1 MLAFIFIT
9 TPEPYECSLCRII
22 LALSD
27 DVLRNRVQ
35 YTGKSKHKY
44 SVYLPKGSIFTSFSR
59 TRFVRYGELTKCVVG
74 TPTSIY
80 CILMRVD
87 WEICIGVYRQCDCDI
102 NSKKLISYQA
112 NADAI
117 RKTIYF
123 SEEITHSSPIP
134 INNYRMLMGARVDVG
149 NIA

>member
-1 MLAFIFIT
+1 MMYYEIEYNTPANPNTNTVFICQK
-9 TPEPYECSLCRII
+9 EAYSHHSVEH
-22 LALSD
+22 
-27 DVLRNRVQ
+27 VLF
-35 YTGKSKHKY
+35 GM
-44 SVYLPKGSIFTSFSR
+44 
-59 TRFVRYGELTKCVVG
+59 GELTKCVVG